1 MRKPLIALVT
11 SAILC
16 LPLSSALPQEFWA
29 PKGQSKY
36 LPPHKPHTKLAD
48 LKAKHKGQSQWREV
62 IVDDE
67 HLRSE
72 YLFLPPGWKA
82 PRALHPDTR
91 AWWVVMEGEVRF
103 EIEGVEPFVARKGAM
118 VQTPFARLFSYEI
131 VGTQPALIFETNVA
145 GAKTL
150 YESKADAPKMSTADW
165 IPVSFRRQLGE
176 FDKGNRPH
184 VTFDELARKL
194 ESGESKGSL
203 RVVEDARGAAN
214 FIYGYEKNLPPIDP
228 KNRGHYHPECAE
240 YWLIMAGQ
248 IRYPIE
254 GQGVIIADVGDVVYV
269 PKYTFHLPRW
279 YGPGP
284 SCRLAMNGY
293 PYISHL
299 FDPQPAAK

>member
-1 MRKPLIALVT
+1 MRKTTIFSTVV
-11 SAILC
+11 SVCC
-16 LPLSSALPQEFWA
+16 LSISLGLAQQLWA

-36 LPPHKPHTKLAD
+36 VPPHKPHTKLSE
-48 LKAKHKGQSQWREV
+48 LKAKHKEKSEWREL

-72 YLFLPPGWKA
+72 YLFLPPGRKT

-91 AWWVVMEGEVRF
+91 AWWVIMEGEVRF
-103 EIEGVEPFVARKGAM
+103 EIEGVEPFVARKGSM
-118 VQTPFARLFSYEI
+118 VQVPFARFFSYEI
-131 VGTQPALIFETNVA
+131 VGKQPALIFETNVA

-150 YESKADAPKMSTADW
+150 YENRADAPKIAGFDW
-165 IPVSFRRQLGE
+165 VPVSFRRELGE
-176 FDKGNRPH
+176 YDKGNRPH
-184 VTFDELARKL
+184 VTFDELAKKL
-194 ESGESKGSL
+194 ESGDLKGTL

-254 GQGVIIADVGDVVYV
+254 GQGVVIADVGDVVYV
-269 PKYTFHLPRW
+269 PKYTFHFPRW

-293 PYISHL
+293 PYIAHL
-299 FDPQPAAK
+299 FDPVPAGK